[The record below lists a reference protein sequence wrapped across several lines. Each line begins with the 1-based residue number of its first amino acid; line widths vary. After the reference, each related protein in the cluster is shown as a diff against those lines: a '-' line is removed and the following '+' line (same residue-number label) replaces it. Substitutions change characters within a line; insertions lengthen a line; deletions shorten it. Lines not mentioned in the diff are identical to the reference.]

1 MLGNDENRTLY
12 LKSALKRY
20 SAGDTVEIDLDSDV
34 MAALGVETY
43 AEDGTLKIELGGLL
57 DALGAEVTFDE
68 ATGTITV
75 EDEYGAIAALMAI
88 LGG

>member
-1 MLGNDENRTLY
+1 
-12 LKSALKRY
+12 
-20 SAGDTVEIDLDSDV
+20 

-43 AEDGTLKIELGGLL
+43 AEDGTLKIEIGGLL
-57 DALGAEVTFDE
+57 DALGAEVDFDE
-68 ATGTITV
+68 TTGTITV